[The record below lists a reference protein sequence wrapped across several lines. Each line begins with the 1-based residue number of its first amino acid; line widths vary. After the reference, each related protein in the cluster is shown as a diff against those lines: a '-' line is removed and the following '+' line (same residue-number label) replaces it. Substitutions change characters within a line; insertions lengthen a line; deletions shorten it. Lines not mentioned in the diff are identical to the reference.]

1 MTASNSDPKRPLPF
15 HEALRAFVAAEL
27 WDEYER
33 ALDALSAEP
42 RRPSYWSMSVR
53 EWSDAMEIYESRS
66 ELRADRRAN
75 AEYALTRIVAHMVDR
90 LVAGELTGIMQDDP
104 PFGPW
109 RAIPSLS
116 WRSLEPLDIEAGHFR
131 AGNTKLKFVQV
142 VEGRYEPPI
151 EIVSSGSPGRASSK
165 QLYITE
171 FRRRRDE
178 GIAEP
183 TVKGEAEYLES
194 WMAQRHPGAPGTEA
208 KTIENNIRAD
218 HRAWRSTIEAQA
230 KINRSPAPNVP
241 RR

>member
-1 MTASNSDPKRPLPF
+1 MTASKSDPKRPLPF
-15 HEALRAFVAAEL
+15 HEALRAFVPAEL
-27 WDEYER
+27 WDDYER

-42 RRPSYWSMSVR
+42 RRPSYWSMSVN

-66 ELRADRRAN
+66 EFRADRRAN
-75 AEYALTRIVAHMVDR
+75 AEDKLARIVAYMVER
-90 LVAGELTGIMQDDP
+90 LVAGELTGIVQDDP

-116 WRSLEPLDIEAGHFR
+116 WRSLEPIDIAAGHFR
-131 AGNTKLKFVQV
+131 ASKTQLKFVQV
-142 VEGRYEPPI
+142 IEGRYEPPV

-165 QLYITE
+165 QLYTAE

-178 GIAEP
+178 GFAEP
-183 TVKGEAEYLES
+183 TVKGEAAYLES
-194 WMAQRHPGAPGTEA
+194 WMAHRHPGAPGAEA

-218 HRAWRSTIEAQA
+218 HRAWRSTIEPQA